1 MPSLGS
7 IDTSAVNKFLG
18 KLTVETVCSS
28 LLILITCIIII
39 KLVTHI
45 LRRIL
50 KHTPLDARLEKFL
63 LTGIRVVLYVITIII
78 VAQSLGVPTTSLIAL
93 MSVGALAVSLA
104 VQGMLSNVA
113 GGMMLLTSRPIS
125 LGDYVEVAGVSG
137 FVHEIGILYTKLDG
151 IDGESIMLPNSSI
164 SSERITNYTALGRRR
179 IALSIG
185 ASYDAAIED
194 VRTAL
199 NDAIAH
205 TDGLLTDPVP
215 EVRVNAYLDSSIEY
229 HVYAWCPAENYRVL
243 RQVLTEQVKI
253 AFDHYGIE
261 IPYNHLNVHIMHDST
276 LKLEKKV

>member
-1 MPSLGS
+1 MPSLDS
-7 IDTSAVNKFLG
+7 IDANAVNKFLG
-18 KLTVETVCSS
+18 KLTIENICSS
-28 LLILITCIIII
+28 LLILIICIILI
-39 KLVTHI
+39 KLVTRL

-50 KHTPLDARLEKFL
+50 KHTPLDDRLKKFL
-63 LTGIRVVLYVITIII
+63 LTGVRVVLYVITVII

-113 GGMMLLTSRPIS
+113 GGMMLLTSRPIT

-137 FVHEIGILYTKLDG
+137 FVNEIGILYTKLDG
-151 IDGESIMLPNSSI
+151 IDGESIMIPNSSI
-164 SSERITNYTALGRRR
+164 SGERITNYTALGRRR

-194 VRTAL
+194 VRKAL

-205 TDGLLTDPVP
+205 TDGLLKEPTS
-215 EVRVNAYLDSSIEY
+215 EVRVNAYLDSAVEY

-243 RQVLTEQVKI
+243 RQVLTEEVKI
-253 AFDHYGIE
+253 AFDQYGIE
-261 IPYNHLNVHIMHDST
+261 IPYNHLNVHIMNDST
-276 LKLEKKV
+276 LRVEK